1 MRVSVDHDVC
11 AATGQCA
18 MTCPDVFEMGNDG
31 RLHVLRPSP
40 PPELH
45 DEVVAAFEGCPT
57 GAITLD
63 E

>member
-1 MRVSVDHDVC
+1 
-11 AATGQCA
+11 